1 MSRRKTTRM
10 REDQAKRNVDKTT
23 KSTAVSSKKVLINRR
38 VEQGREDAEREVAA
52 VYAGVLI
59 EVCREY
65 YDGDVK
71 YSALCAADDKK
82 GHEMQEAVSRELAP
96 YIDKEQTPQIVA
108 EAADI
113 VQELN
118 QKWIDTG
125 LLIPRNLRLWDV
137 PTARIYLKSG
147 AVEAVNRARDMDV
160 RDMGSRFRT
169 ALAEYEESKKRGA
182 RGAEVTKKVTESALS

>member
-1 MSRRKTTRM
+1 MSRRKTSIG
-10 REDQAKRNVDKTT
+10 REAQAKRNANNKT
-23 KSTAVSSKKVLINRR
+23 KSAAVSSKKVLVNRR
-38 VEQGREDAEREVAA
+38 VEQGRADAEREVAA

-71 YSALCAADDKK
+71 YSALCATDENR
-82 GHEMQEAVSRELAP
+82 GREMQETVSRELAT
-96 YIDKEQTPQIVA
+96 YIDKEQTPQLVA

-125 LLIPRNLRLWDV
+125 FLIPTNLRLWDV
-137 PTARIYLKSG
+137 PTARIYFKSG
-147 AVEAVNRARDMDV
+147 VVEAVNRARDMDV

-169 ALAEYEESKKRGA
+169 AMAEYEESKKGGA
-182 RGAEVTKKVTESALS
+182 RGVR